1 MPLTEIP
8 NIMNSWGNKT
18 MPLFLLCDGEQR
30 RKFWGQQTL
39 QKVSKQEWVLGK
51 SPSQGT
57 ALPEGSDRGK
67 GWLIQRLKSCFFG
80 SGGWG
85 WEIHLLDMWQNKGP
99 VGGVRLFLVYCCSY
113 AEMGKPCLLETQK
126 ETSVFINKM
135 ILCLEFTSKSEK
147 SCCFS
152 NWDEDPIC
160 IWFSLTLDLLS
171 FTNGYFYK
179 IVTIEEKWKT

>member
-1 MPLTEIP
+1 M
-8 NIMNSWGNKT
+8 GNKEENFGGSR
-18 MPLFLLCDGEQR
+18 LSR
-30 RKFWGQQTL
+30 RWVNRSEFWE
-39 QKVSKQEWVLGK
+39 SP
-51 SPSQGT
+51 PSQGT